1 MTDERQP
8 PAPREEFQRQYTQF
22 RPAVIAFFRRR
33 GFPLEEA
40 QDLAQ
45 DTFLRAFKG
54 LPGFRGE
61 ASLKTWLLR
70 IAANVWRNEL
80 RARGA
85 QKREAAHVPL
95 DDAPESALTEG
106 SATRTPDGQ
115 DGPFDALWEQERR
128 ELVTRA
134 LGELPPQMQRCM
146 QLLVT
151 GELKYRE
158 IADVMQ
164 ISIGAVKSQLHEA
177 RERLKSQL
185 GRHLTG

>member
-1 MTDERQP
+1 MTEEQQR
-8 PAPREEFQRQYTQF
+8 PAAREEFQRQYTQY

-40 QDLAQ
+40 LDLTQ
-45 DTFLRAFKG
+45 DTFLRAFNG

-61 ASLKTWLLR
+61 SSFKTWLLR
-70 IAANVWRNEL
+70 IATNVWRNEL

-85 QKREAAHVPL
+85 QKREASQVPL
-95 DDAPESALTEG
+95 DEAPESSLTES
-106 SATRTPDGQ
+106 SASRVVDGQ
-115 DGPFDALWEQERR
+115 EGPFDALWEQERG
-128 ELVTRA
+128 ELVTSA
-134 LGELPPQMQRCM
+134 LNELPPQMQRCM
-146 QLLVT
+146 LLLVT
-151 GELKYRE
+151 GEMKYRE

-177 RERLKSQL
+177 RERLKSRL